1 MPKLRL
7 SNFAIAL
14 KLPVVLV
21 ASAILLAV
29 SLSFSAYLATKAE
42 ANYEIDERFHAA
54 LEAGRNSMLRYLQT
68 IEEDLTITARAA
80 STFEALDA
88 FSAGYAAMPN
98 AERALKRLYIDD
110 NPHPLGE
117 KHKLDAADDGS
128 AYSAAHARYHDGFRT
143 LLEARGY
150 YDIFLFDKDGN
161 LVYSVFKEADFAT
174 NLVNGVWASTDL
186 GNAFRDASAN
196 NDRSAVNFF
205 DFKPYAP
212 SADAPAS
219 FIARPLVRNGQTVG
233 VIAFQ
238 MPIDRI
244 NALMNSVAGLGKSGE
259 VVIVGKD
266 RTFRNDSRFTEEND
280 ILKTTLQSE
289 LLDQAFDG
297 QRSSGTLEGYRGEP
311 FHAAVKPIEYR
322 GTTWALAVM
331 ETEAEINA
339 PLVTMRNEMILLGI
353 VLLLLTAVV
362 GVLFAR
368 SITKPMV
375 RLNQT
380 MRALADGDLDID
392 LPDSGRGDEIGL
404 MSKAVEVFRDN
415 AVEHK
420 RLESKSDEERLC
432 EEQRQARIEQ
442 IIAGFRGEVSE
453 IMEHVGASTSQLE
466 ATSQALTG
474 IADSTNQQVTTVAG
488 GSEEASTNVQTVA
501 AAAEELAS
509 SIAEIDRQVTQ
520 TDEVV
525 KQASQHA
532 STTNAQVQRLTE
544 AAQRIGDV
552 IGMIQDIAAQT
563 NLLALNATIE
573 AARAGEAGKGFAVV
587 ASEVKTLADQ
597 TAKAT
602 GDISEQISAIQTD
615 TQSAAEAIAAIS
627 STMQE
632 VDHYT
637 AAIAAAVRE
646 QGNATGE
653 ISRNVQEAAS
663 GTQSVSETIAG
674 VAEAANETSQSAGQL
689 AMTVSD
695 LTTVTDNLNGSV
707 ERFLDEV
714 AAA

>member
-1 MPKLRL
+1 MPKLHL
-7 SNFAIAL
+7 SDFAIAQ
-14 KLPVVLV
+14 KLPAMIV
-21 ASAILLAV
+21 ASAVILAV
-29 SLSFSAYLATKAE
+29 SLSVSAYFSAKAE
-42 ANYEIDERFHAA
+42 AEYEIDQRFAAA
-54 LEAGRNSMLRYLQT
+54 LDAGGGSMQRYLKS
-68 IEEDLTITARAA
+68 IEEDLTITARAP

-88 FSAGYAAMPN
+88 FTAGYAAMPN
-98 AERALKRLYIDD
+98 AEQTLKQLYIDE

-117 KHKLDAADDGS
+117 KHKLDAANDGS
-128 AYSAAHARYHDGFRT
+128 AYSQAHARFHGHFRT
-143 LLEARGY
+143 LLETRDY
-150 YDIFLFDKDGN
+150 YDIFLFDRQGN
-161 LVYSVFKEADFAT
+161 LVYSVFKEADYAT
-174 NLVNGVWASTDL
+174 NLVRGEWASTDL
-186 GNAFRDASAN
+186 GNAFQITSLAN
-196 NDRSAVNFF
+196 DPAAIVYF

-219 FIARPLVRNGQTVG
+219 FIAAPLVRNGETVG
-233 VIAFQ
+233 VLAFQ

-244 NALMNSVAGLGKSGE
+244 NELMNSVSGLGKSGE
-259 VVIVGKD
+259 VIILGKD
-266 RTFRNDSRFTEEND
+266 RTFRNDSRFTQEND
-280 ILKTTLQSE
+280 ILKTTLQSP
-289 LLDQAFDG
+289 LIDQAFDG
-297 QRSSGTLEGYRGEP
+297 VDGSGTVEGYRGEP
-311 FHAAVKPIEYR
+311 FRAAVKTIEYR
-322 GTTWALAVM
+322 GTNWALAVM
-331 ETEAEINA
+331 ETEAELA
-339 PLVTMRNEMILLGI
+339 EPLIEMRNQMLMVAAG
-353 VLLLLTAVV
+353 LLLLTALAGIV
-362 GVLFAR
+362 FAR

-375 RLNQT
+375 RLNDT
-380 MRALADGDLDID
+380 MRLLADGDLDID
-392 LPDSGRGDEIGL
+392 LVDSQRGDEIGL

-415 AVEHK
+415 AVERK
-420 RLESKSDEERLC
+420 RLESRSDEERLR

-442 IIAGFRGEVSE
+442 IIAGFRGEVGE
-453 IMEHVGASTSQLE
+453 IMEHVGAATSQLE
-466 ATSQALTG
+466 STSHALTG
-474 IADSTNQQVTTVAG
+474 IADTTNHQVTTVAG
-488 GSEEASTNVQTVA
+488 GSEEASANVQTVA

-520 TDEVV
+520 TDQVV
-525 KQASQHA
+525 KQASEHA

-597 TAKAT
+597 TARAT
-602 GDISEQISAIQTD
+602 GDISEQISGIQAD
-615 TQSAAEAIAAIS
+615 TQSAAQAIGAIS
-627 STMQE
+627 DTMKE

-695 LTTVTDNLNGSV
+695 LTAVTDKLNGSV